1 MMSRKTKK
9 FTSFVMA
16 AIIGLGVLGS
26 SGVSEAARRHHM
38 APPPHHYNHHDRQ
51 DSNKKYSEGERN
63 TAAILGVHKNT
74 VRYRMNQI
82 RACYACDIAQNPLG
96 AELYEAVALQRL
108 LVND

>member
-1 MMSRKTKK
+1 MMSKKTKK

-63 TAAILGVHKNT
+63 TDAILGVVAGAVIGT
-74 VRYRMNQI
+74 V
-82 RACYACDIAQNPLG
+82 IANNNKSRDD
-96 AELYEAVALQRL
+96 Y
-108 LVND
+108 DY

>member
-26 SGVSEAARRHHM
+26 SGVSDAARRHHM

-63 TAAILGVHKNT
+63 TAAILGVVAGAVIGT
-74 VRYRMNQI
+74 V
-82 RACYACDIAQNPLG
+82 IANNNKSRDD
-96 AELYEAVALQRL
+96 Y
-108 LVND
+108 DY

>member
-1 MMSRKTKK
+1 MMSKKTKK

-38 APPPHHYNHHDRQ
+38 APRPHHYNHHDRQ

-63 TAAILGVHKNT
+63 TAAILGVVAGAVIGT
-74 VRYRMNQI
+74 V
-82 RACYACDIAQNPLG
+82 IANNNKSRDD
-96 AELYEAVALQRL
+96 Y
-108 LVND
+108 DY